1 MYHVPGPFNMEPPVT
16 FADRMLRI
24 DRRIIFALIGFSTLI
39 PLLVPIG
46 LPIKG
51 SPEVRAVYD
60 YIESLPEGSVFLLS
74 MDFDPASKPELEPQ
88 AISLLR
94 HAFTRNLRVIVM
106 TLWLPGTGLAEQ
118 TISRVAQDFGKE
130 KGKDYVFLGFSPGAS
145 ALIIAMGQDLYK
157 AFPSDYYDTPTKE
170 IPLLKDVPNLR
181 HIDYVVSL
189 AAGTPGVETWYVFG
203 KDKYQFELG
212 GGSTG
217 VIAPGLYPLLR
228 SGQINGLIGGLRGA
242 AEYEL
247 LIGFEGSAAGGMDAQ
262 SATHMTII
270 VLVLL
275 ANLFY
280 FISRRASQVSG
291 QGSS

>member
-1 MYHVPGPFNMEPPVT
+1 MT

-24 DRRIIFALIGFSTLI
+24 DRRIIFALIGLSTLV
-39 PLLVPIG
+39 PLLFPIG

-118 TISRVAQDFGKE
+118 TISSVAQDFGKE